1 MYIVKNK
8 FYKIT
13 FIGGVNYE
21 FKREGYCVKAY
32 KNRTVAYDASFQFKI
47 FN

>member
-21 FKREGYCVKAY
+21 FKREGYCVQKHI
-32 KNRTVAYDASFQFKI
+32 KTGRWLMMLLSTTP
-47 FN
+47 